1 MIRVRPALLLAVVA
15 TGTAISMSVLAG
27 WQRGGWLA
35 ERLVWVAIGVVL
47 VAGAHLVPALCRSAP
62 FSGRVVSAVLW
73 LGCMGAASYGHA
85 TFFLL
90 SQVHAGEL
98 RVSAVPVASIPT
110 HRELTAVMADRASVT
125 ADLARVDAR
134 HCIRDCPIGQARRA
148 SLAARLDALDAEA
161 ADVRRYQAIEDGN
174 AERRVTARDDP
185 VTARLAMFCGIP
197 EARLDLFAGL
207 AFAAVLEGLACLLWW
222 VALVPRAP
230 DSSVTDRHGAAHD
243 VTDEATPVTM
253 PVRSPATTT
262 TVLSTVPPAVSPTV
276 TLLESD
282 IARLRRDIESGAVK
296 PTVADIRKRLRCS
309 QAKASALRRHL
320 ADFTA

>member
-47 VAGAHLVPALCRSAP
+47 VAGAHLLPALCRSAP
-62 FSGRVVSAVLW
+62 LSGRVVGAVLW

-90 SQVHAGEL
+90 SQLHAGEL
-98 RVSAVPVASIPT
+98 RVSAVPVAGIPA
-110 HRELTAVMADRASVT
+110 HRELTAVMADRASVMT
-125 ADLARVDAR
+125 ALARADAR
-134 HCIRDCPIGQARRA
+134 RCIRDCPTWQARRT
-148 SLAARLDALDAEA
+148 SIVARLDALDAEA
-161 ADVRRYQAIEDGN
+161 ADIRRYQAIEDGN

-197 EARLDLFAGL
+197 EARLDLLAGL
-207 AFAAVLEGLACLLWW
+207 GFAAVLEGLACLLWW
-222 VALVPRAP
+222 LALAP
-230 DSSVTDRHGAAHD
+230 PSPGVSITNRHGIGHD
-243 VTDEATPVTM
+243 VTTETAPVTTLAQ
-253 PVRSPATTT
+253 SPTPT
-262 TVLSTVPPAVSPTV
+262 TVQSTVPPVVQPTV

-282 IARLRRDIESGAVK
+282 LARLRHDIESGAVK
-296 PTVADIRKRLRCS
+296 PTVAGIRQHLSCS
-309 QAKASALRRHL
+309 QAKASALRRQI
-320 ADFTA
+320 ADLKA

>member
-1 MIRVRPALLLAVVA
+1 MILVRPALLLAVVA

-47 VAGAHLVPALCRSAP
+47 VAGAHLLPALCRSAP
-62 FSGRVVSAVLW
+62 LSGRVVGAVLW

-90 SQVHAGEL
+90 SQLHAGEL
-98 RVSAVPVASIPT
+98 RVSAIPVASIPP
-110 HRELTAVMADRASVT
+110 HRERTAVMADRASVM
-125 ADLARVDAR
+125 AALARADAR
-134 HCIRDCPIGQARRA
+134 RCIRDCPTWQARRT

-161 ADVRRYQAIEDGN
+161 YDIRRYQTIEDGN

-207 AFAAVLEGLACLLWW
+207 GFAAVLEGVACLLWW
-222 VALVPRAP
+222 LALTPP
-230 DSSVTDRHGAAHD
+230 TIESPVTDGHRVAHD
-243 VTDEATPVTM
+243 VTTETAPVTM
-253 PVRSPATTT
+253 LAQSHSPTTIQ
-262 TVLSTVPPAVSPTV
+262 STVPPVVQPTV
-276 TLLESD
+276 TRPDSD
-282 IARLRRDIESGAVK
+282 LARLQHDIESGAVK
-296 PTVADIRKRLRCS
+296 PTVAGIRRHLGCS
-309 QAKASALRRHL
+309 QARASALRRQL
-320 ADFTA
+320 ADLTA